1 MPELPDVE
9 VFKRYLDATALHQEI
24 EGIAVSDERIL
35 ANASRQ
41 SLGRRLKGRTLE
53 ETRRHGKHLFARAG
67 GGDTGW
73 LRLHF
78 GMSGFLRY
86 FKRDDRRPG
95 HVRFEMA
102 FANGFSLAYD
112 CRRLLGE
119 VGWADS
125 PESFARAAE
134 LGPDALNDLDA
145 DRLQALLAGRR
156 GMLKAALMDQ
166 SLVAGIGNVYSDEI
180 LFQARLHPRTPVGDL
195 AKKDFARLFEALQK
209 VLQAAIEAQADPQK
223 LPDGYLIPHRGKE
236 GQCPRCGGA
245 LEKIAVSG
253 RKGYVCPSCQTGK

>member
-24 EGIAVSDERIL
+24 EGIAVSDERVL
-35 ANASRQ
+35 ADVSPQ
-41 SLGRRLKGRTLE
+41 SLGRRLKGHALA
-53 ETRRHGKHLFARAG
+53 ETRRHGKHLFARADG
-67 GGDTGW
+67 AGW

-86 FKRDDRRPG
+86 FKREDKRPG

-102 FANGFSLAYD
+102 FTNGFCLAYD

-125 PESFARAAE
+125 PEAFAQAGE

-145 DRLQALLAGRR
+145 DRLRELLAGRR

-236 GQCPRCGGA
+236 GQCPRCGGP

-253 RKGYVCPSCQTGK
+253 RKGYVCPKCQSGT

>member
-35 ANASRQ
+35 AGVSPQ
-41 SLGRRLKGRTLE
+41 SLGRRLTGHALA
-53 ETRRHGKHLFARAG
+53 ETGRHGKHLFARADG
-67 GGDTGW
+67 AGW

-86 FKRDDRRPG
+86 FKREDKRPG

-102 FANGFSLAYD
+102 FTNGFCLAYD

-125 PESFARAAE
+125 PEAFAQAGE

-180 LFQARLHPRTPVGDL
+180 LFQARLHPRTRLDGLSGKHLKSLYETLRSVL
-195 AKKDFARLFEALQK
+195 VKAVEAR
-209 VLQAAIEAQADPQK
+209 ADPAK
-223 LPDGYLIPHRGKE
+223 LPEGYLTPHRGKD
-236 GQCPRCGGA
+236 GKCPRCGGKI
-245 LEKIAVSG
+245 EKVTVGGRSG
-253 RKGYVCPSCQTGK
+253 YFCPGCQEKG